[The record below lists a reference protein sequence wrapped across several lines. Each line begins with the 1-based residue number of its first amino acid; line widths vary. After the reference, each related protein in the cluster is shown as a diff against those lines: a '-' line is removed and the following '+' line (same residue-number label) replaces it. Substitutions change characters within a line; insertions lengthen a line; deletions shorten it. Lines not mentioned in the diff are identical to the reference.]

1 MSTLASTPHARTKL
15 WRAIGISVT
24 ALGALIA
31 VGVAVLFL
39 ALTGASRTGSAPRHQ
54 SPGYVPLIH
63 YHGTGA
69 PPAAAANHTRPL
81 PGAEH
86 PESAIP

>member
-1 MSTLASTPHARTKL
+1 MSTLAGSPDARTKL

-39 ALTGASRTGSAPRHQ
+39 ALTGARRTDSAPRHQ

-63 YHGTGA
+63 DHGTGA
-69 PPAAAANHTRPL
+69 PPAAAGIHTMPL
-81 PGAEH
+81 PGAER
-86 PESAIP
+86 PEGAVP